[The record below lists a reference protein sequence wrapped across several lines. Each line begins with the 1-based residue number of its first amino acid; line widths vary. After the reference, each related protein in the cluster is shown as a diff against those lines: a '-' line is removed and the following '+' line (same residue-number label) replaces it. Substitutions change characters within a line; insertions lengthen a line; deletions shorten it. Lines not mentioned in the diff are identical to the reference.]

1 MGAVWKVSGCCICRL
16 YEGCMKGRGLYM
28 WLYVGCMK
36 GEPDPVALTLTL
48 TIDVVTKDRPLA
60 M

>member
-1 MGAVWKVSGCCICRL
+1 
-16 YEGCMKGRGLYM
+16 M